1 MTHLHLNNSKH
12 MYAKIII
19 NKKNNQNL
27 EILINA
33 VSTQNESYI
42 HYNLLINHFIYT
54 CSHKP

>member
-1 MTHLHLNNSKH
+1 